1 MGSGAS
7 AEIRCAL
14 STFSPDQL
22 EDAALTLDPC
32 TRVKLCQALGD
43 AEAGCK
49 ARSESSGH
57 DSFMLGQYVQA
68 HCLKAEELNGKRGVV
83 VGFQDGRVRV
93 MFAGLNEKALKAIN
107 LILVHTAGE
116 VDAEELLRG
125 KSVAA
130 LRHII
135 AAAGF
140 PWQDCL
146 EKDELVVR
154 ACHAMD
160 ATVAAQEVAKF
171 GKVLPK
177 LVSLTVQGLDGEM
190 LFGPE
195 EVPDDT
201 PMSDIVQDIAATKSL
216 KSSTVKLVCGH
227 AKVEG
232 SACVASIQHDDAAS
246 LLCVIS
252 SPSMTDT
259 FRFIQFPDTYCGL
272 TEISI
277 VPYESKDEFL
287 EKCCQGEHK
296 ENNIGGLEFLKMLMS
311 RNIMQLYLDRKPA
324 QAERLKDL
332 ISGEQVLYVES
343 LSDQHDVLISAYVAG
358 HLIVCVQDVTAQRI
372 ARDTATKAEDLERMQ
387 SSLLSLFSKR

>member
-22 EDAALTLDPC
+22 EEAVLTLDPV
-32 TRVKLCQALGD
+32 TRVKLCQALED
-43 AEAGCK
+43 AEAGCN
-49 ARSESSGH
+49 ARTASCGH
-57 DSFMLGQYVQA
+57 PSFMLGQYVQA
-68 HCLKAEELNGKRGVV
+68 HSLKAKELNGKRGVV

-93 MFAGLNEKALKAIN
+93 MLAGLNEKALKAIN
-107 LILVHTAGE
+107 LMLVHAADE
-116 VDAEELLRG
+116 VAEELLRG

-140 PWQDCL
+140 PWQDCV
-146 EKDELVVR
+146 EKDELVIR
-154 ACHAMD
+154 ASYAMD
-160 ATVAAQEVAKF
+160 AMEAAREVAKF

-201 PMSDIVQDIAATKSL
+201 LMADIVHDIAATKSL
-216 KSSTVKLVCGH
+216 KKSTVKLVCGD
-227 AKVEG
+227 ANVDG
-232 SACVASIQHDDAAS
+232 SACVASIQHDGAAN
-246 LLCVIS
+246 LLCIFS
-252 SPSMTDT
+252 SPTMTDT
-259 FRFIQFPDTYCGL
+259 FKFVQFPDMDCGL
-272 TEISI
+272 TELSI
-277 VPYESKDEFL
+277 APYESKDMFL
-287 EKCCQGEHK
+287 EKYCQQKHNEK
-296 ENNIGGLEFLKMLMS
+296 QFGGSEFLKMLMS

-343 LSDQHDVLISAYVAG
+343 LSERDDALITAYVAG
-358 HLIVCVQDVTAQRI
+358 HLIQCVQDAAAQRV
-372 ARDTATKAEDLERMQ
+372 AQDMATKAEDLEKMQ